1 MLQFSAYCLLMPIL
15 GLIIVV
21 IKSQVASPIV
31 AQLIERCS
39 KIMITYLTLTGTA
52 IHFVVI
58 KTISKTFRIALVE

>member
-1 MLQFSAYCLLMPIL
+1 MLQFSAYCLPMPIL

-31 AQLIERCS
+31 ARC
-39 KIMITYLTLTGTA
+39 LTGTA

-58 KTISKTFRIALVE
+58 KTISNTFQIVLVE